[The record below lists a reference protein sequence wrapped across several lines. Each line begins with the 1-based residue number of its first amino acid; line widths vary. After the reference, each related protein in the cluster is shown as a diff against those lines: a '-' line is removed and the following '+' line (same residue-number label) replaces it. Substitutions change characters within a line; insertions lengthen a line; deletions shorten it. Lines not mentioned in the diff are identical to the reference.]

1 MHRGGQK
8 YWFDIHLLLDICR
21 KTGSPEEFGRGL
33 IDDRLGLLK
42 ALQLSQ
48 TRAREAEKKAS
59 IVSIERENLTAMFFK
74 ESSRLFAHRQWLKLL
89 EIEISHLKAQLAVS
103 DSHATKKE
111 IGEKKDEGDA
121 GSGWCIALA
130 VCLGLAGVGFALSC
144 RYLF

>member
-1 MHRGGQK
+1 M
-8 YWFDIHLLLDICR
+8 
-21 KTGSPEEFGRGL
+21 SEEYSRGL

-59 IVSIERENLTAMFFK
+59 IVSIENDNLTAMFFE

-89 EIEISHLKAQLAVS
+89 EIEILHLKAQLAVS
-103 DSHATKKE
+103 DSHTTKKQL
-111 IGEKKDEGDA
+111 GEKKEGDA

-144 RYLF
+144 RYFF

>member
-1 MHRGGQK
+1 M
-8 YWFDIHLLLDICR
+8 
-21 KTGSPEEFGRGL
+21 SEEFSRGL

-42 ALQLSQ
+42 ALHLSQ

-59 IVSIERENLTAMFFK
+59 IVSIENDNLTAMFFE

-89 EIEISHLKAQLAVS
+89 EIEILHLKAQLAVS
-103 DSHATKKE
+103 DSHTTKKQS
-111 IGEKKDEGDA
+111 GEKKEGDA